1 MEPYFLDKH
10 LKYKSKITEDFYLF
24 VQPVSSE
31 HNFDGRKRRGLGY
44 ATHQCEIKAQLEC
57 DSL

>member
-31 HNFDGRKRRGLGY
+31 HNFVGKGGDWAMPPISVRLKPN
-44 ATHQCEIKAQLEC
+44 
-57 DSL
+57 